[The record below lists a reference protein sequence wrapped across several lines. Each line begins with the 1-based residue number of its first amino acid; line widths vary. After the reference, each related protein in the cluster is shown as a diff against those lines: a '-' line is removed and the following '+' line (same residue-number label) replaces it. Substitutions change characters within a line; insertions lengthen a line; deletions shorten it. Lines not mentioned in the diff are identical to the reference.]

1 MQRKYITAGVS
12 VLVVCSLFLAACSG
26 AQTTTATS
34 TVDANAI
41 YTQAAQTVDA
51 SIQMTEAARP
61 SETSTAT
68 IEPTNT
74 LDPTV
79 AEALTST
86 ANAVLNPPVG
96 TQTPAAGTT
105 ETTPDGTQATATLQ
119 ITPLIQPTATTAGG
133 GAAVPAPSSDDKAQW
148 ISSSPDDGIV
158 VQKEA
163 SWDQTITFKNTGT
176 STWSTTYA
184 LKYWGGDRMDSPV
197 DFYLQRE
204 VKPGDSYS
212 FIFPMKAPNTA
223 GEKNVMWALQND
235 EGYNFSWV
243 SLQVIVAE

>member
-1 MQRKYITAGVS
+1 MQRKHITAGVS
-12 VLVVCSLFLAACSG
+12 VLMVCSLFLAACSG
-26 AQTTTATS
+26 AQATTVTS

-61 SETSTAT
+61 SATPTAT
-68 IEPTNT
+68 AEPTNT

-86 ANAVLNPPVG
+86 ANAVLNPPAN
-96 TQTPAAGTT
+96 TQTPEPNAT
-105 ETTPDGTQATATLQ
+105 ETTPDATQATATLQ
-119 ITPLIQPTATTAGG
+119 ITPLIQLTPTTSG
-133 GAAVPAPSSDDKAQW
+133 GAAAPAPSSDDKAQW
-148 ISSSPDDGIV
+148 ISSLPDDGVV

-176 STWSTTYA
+176 STWTTGYA
-184 LKYWGGDRMDSPV
+184 LKYWGGDRMDSPI
-197 DFYLQRE
+197 DFYIQRE
-204 VKPGDSYS
+204 VKPGESYS

-235 EGYNFSWV
+235 EGYNFAWV